1 MKLTGGQ
8 IVVETLINEGV
19 PYVIG
24 IPGHGTL
31 GLSDALIEAC
41 RGEPC
46 TRPHPLKYIQARHE
60 QAAVHLA
67 DGYYRVSG
75 TPLAVFTSIGPGAMN
90 TVIGVASCYVDSIPV
105 LVLTGNSH
113 THMAGRG
120 VLQEI
125 ERRYDANSL
134 AVFEPI
140 AKRVWRPTSVARLP
154 RILQRA
160 FAEMLTGRRGPVVVD
175 LPMDVQCDSI
185 DVGASLALAPPTTY
199 RPTGPVLP
207 DPDLIAQ
214 AGRLLDGAQR
224 PVIVAGG
231 GVIAASAWGE
241 LRALAELLGAPV
253 VTTMMGKGAL
263 PEDHPLSG
271 FHGGSKGTTCG
282 NKLTANADVLLAVG
296 MRFADESTSSYR
308 RGVTYAIPPTRLIHL
323 DLDPTEIGKNYPVE
337 VGIVADARAGLEALV
352 EWLLANGHGLAWGR
366 GQGQTGGQGEGQA
379 GGQGQALPLRSDYSA
394 HIQRLREEWLA
405 QVRALASS
413 DHVPVTISRLVA
425 EVRAF
430 LARDAIVV
438 TSSGN
443 TQAQWFQEALVYEP
457 KTNLTTGGFSTMGW
471 TVPAALGAKLAAPER
486 PVVGLVG
493 DGDFLMTVQELA
505 TAVQY
510 NISVVYVVANNVGW
524 IAIRDLQAAVYGEAR
539 AVGAEFLT
547 ERSGR
552 SPAEPGA
559 PISPD
564 LAAVARAF
572 GCHAERISAP
582 DEVRPALERA
592 FTAGIPAVV
601 EVMVERNYP
610 LSGSPAVGWWDVPVP
625 TYLTER
631 RARYERERAEE
642 R

>member
-8 IVVETLINEGV
+8 IVVETLIREGV
-19 PYVIG
+19 PYVVG

-31 GLSDALIEAC
+31 GLSDALVARSET
-41 RGEPC
+41 G
-46 TRPHPLKYIQARHE
+46 HSGGGGLKFLQVRHE

-67 DGYYRVSG
+67 DGYYRVAG

-140 AKRVWRPTSVARLP
+140 AKRIWRPTSVARLP

-175 LPMDVQCDSI
+175 LPMDVQCDSVE
-185 DVGASLALAPPTTY
+185 VGASARLAPTAY

-207 DPDLIAQ
+207 DPGLVAQ
-214 AGRLLDGAQR
+214 AGRLLDGAAR

-231 GVIAASAWGE
+231 GVIAAGAWDE
-241 LRALAELLGAPV
+241 LRQLAEFLQAPV
-253 VTTMMGKGAL
+253 VTTMMGKGAF

-282 NKLTANADVLLAVG
+282 NSLTASADVLLAVG

-308 RGVTYAIPPTRLIHL
+308 HGVTYAIPPTRLVHL
-323 DLDPTEIGKNYPVE
+323 DLDPAEIGKNYPVE
-337 VGIVADARAGLEALV
+337 VGIVADARAGLASLV
-352 EWLLANGHGLAWGR
+352 EWLRANG
-366 GQGQTGGQGEGQA
+366 Q
-379 GGQGQALPLRSDYSA
+379 GGQGQVLPLRRGAYFA
-394 HIQRLREEWLA
+394 EIQRRREEWLA
-405 QVRALASS
+405 QVRKLASS
-413 DHVPVTISRLVA
+413 DHVPVTISRLIA
-425 EVRAF
+425 ELRAF
-430 LARDAIVV
+430 LERDAIVV

-443 TQAQWFQEALVYEP
+443 VQAQWFQEAPVYEP
-457 KTNLTTGGFSTMGW
+457 TTNLTTGGFSTMGW

-486 PVVGLVG
+486 QVVGLVG

-510 NISVVYVVANNVGW
+510 NVPAVYVVANNVGW
-524 IAIRDLQAAVYGEAR
+524 IAIRDLQAAVYGEER
-539 AVGAEFLT
+539 AVGAEFLKD
-547 ERSGR
+547 
-552 SPAEPGA
+552 GA
-559 PISPD
+559 PVTPD

-592 FTAGIPAVV
+592 FAAGVPAVV

-625 TYLTER
+625 TYLVEQ

>member
-1 MKLTGGQ
+1 MEKKTELTGGQ
-8 IVVETLINEGV
+8 IVVETLIRERV
-19 PYVIG
+19 PYIVG

-31 GLSDALIEAC
+31 GLSDALIET
-41 RGEPC
+41 EQDQ
-46 TRPHPLKYIQARHE
+46 LKVLQVRHE

-67 DGYYRVSG
+67 DGYYRVAG
-75 TPLAVFTSIGPGAMN
+75 VPLAVFTSIGPGAMN

-125 ERRYDANSL
+125 ERKYDADSL
-134 AVFEPI
+134 AVFGPI
-140 AKRVWRPTSVARLP
+140 AKRIWRPTSAGRLARV
-154 RILQRA
+154 LQRA

-175 LPMDVQCDSI
+175 LPMDVQCDSAEVAVP
-185 DVGASLALAPPTTY
+185 DPYAY

-207 DPDLIAQ
+207 DPDLIAK
-214 AGRLLDGAQR
+214 AGRLLDGAER

-231 GVIAASAWGE
+231 GVIAAEGCE
-241 LRALAELLGAPV
+241 QLKALAEFLGAPV
-253 VTTMMGKGAL
+253 ITTMMGKGAF

-282 NKLTANADVLLAVG
+282 NTLTSGADVLLAVG

-308 RGVTYAIPPTRLIHL
+308 QGVTYAIPPTRLIHL

-337 VGIVADARAGLEALV
+337 VGIVADARVGLAALL
-352 EWLLANGHGLAWGR
+352 EWLRANSTPRYYAKDGR
-366 GQGQTGGQGEGQA
+366 LNSNYTK
-379 GGQGQALPLRSDYSA
+379 SDYFA
-394 HIQRLREEWLA
+394 YVQRLRKQWLA
-405 QVRALASS
+405 QVGELATS
-413 DHVPVTISRLVA
+413 DHTPITVSRLVA
-425 EVRAF
+425 ELRAY
-430 LARDAIVV
+430 LDRDAIVV

-443 TQAQWFQEALVYEP
+443 VQAQWFQEAMVYEP
-457 KTNLTTGGFSTMGW
+457 KTNLTAGGFSTMGW

-486 PVVGLVG
+486 QVVGLVG
-493 DGDFLMTVQELA
+493 DGDFLMTAQELA

-510 NISVVYVVANNVGW
+510 DIPTVTVVANNVGW
-524 IAIRDLQAAVYGEAR
+524 IAIRDLQAAVYGEDR
-539 AVGAEFLT
+539 AVGAEFLKGD
-547 ERSGR
+547 E
-552 SPAEPGA
+552 

-564 LAAVARAF
+564 ITALARAF
-572 GCHAERISAP
+572 GCHGERVSAP

-592 FTAGIPAVV
+592 FAAGKPAVV

-625 TYLTER
+625 TYMEEK
-631 RARYERERAEE
+631 RARYEREKAEE